1 MSSINKVILIGRL
14 GKDPEVRF
22 TQNGTA
28 VARLSVATDESYKD
42 KEGNKV
48 QRTEWHNV
56 ILWNQLANLA
66 GEYLA
71 KGRQAYFEGKL
82 QTREWEDQE
91 GNRRV
96 STEIVARHLVLLGS
110 KEEGNRAET
119 ASTRLEGKSSPP
131 KTPPPKTSKGSAVE
145 ESEDYLGVPEEE
157 IPF

>member
-1 MSSINKVILIGRL
+1 MSSVNKVILIGRL

-22 TQNGTA
+22 TQSGTA

-42 KEGNKV
+42 REGNKV

-56 ILWNQLANLA
+56 ILWNQLATIP
-66 GEYLA
+66 GDYLA

-96 STEIVARHLVLLGS
+96 STEIMALHLVLLGS
-110 KEEGNRAET
+110 KEEANKAEPAT
-119 ASTRLEGKSSPP
+119 ARSEGKASPS
-131 KTPPPKTSKGSAVE
+131 KATPSKAGKASAVE
-145 ESEDYLGVPEEE
+145 EAEDYLGVPEED

>member
-1 MSSINKVILIGRL
+1 MSSVNKVILIGRL
-14 GKDPEVRF
+14 GKDPELRF
-22 TQNGTA
+22 TQSGTP

-56 ILWNQLANLA
+56 IVWNQLATVA
-66 GEYLA
+66 GDFLL

-82 QTREWEDQE
+82 QTREWEDQD

-110 KEEGNRAET
+110 KEEQNKAET
-119 ASTRLEGKSSPP
+119 PSTRPEGKASPP
-131 KTPPPKTSKGSAVE
+131 KAPVPKSGKASGVE
-145 ESEDYLGVPEEE
+145 EPEDYLGVPEED

>member
-1 MSSINKVILIGRL
+1 MSSVNKVILIGRL

-22 TQNGTA
+22 TQSGTP

-71 KGRQAYFEGKL
+71 KGCQAYFEGKL
-82 QTREWEDQE
+82 QTREWEDPE

-96 STEIVARHLVLLGS
+96 STEIVASRLVLLGS
-110 KEEGNRAET
+110 KEEQNKAET
-119 ASTRLEGKSSPP
+119 PSTRPEGKASPP
-131 KTPPPKTSKGSAVE
+131 KAPVPKSGKASAVE
-145 ESEDYLGVPEEE
+145 EAEDYLGVPEED

>member
-1 MSSINKVILIGRL
+1 MSSVNKVILIGRL

-42 KEGNKV
+42 KEGNKI

-110 KEEGNRAET
+110 KEEANKAET
-119 ASTRLEGKSSPP
+119 ASARPEGKASPP
-131 KTPPPKTSKGSAVE
+131 KATPSKSAKASAVE
-145 ESEDYLGVPEEE
+145 EAEDYLGVPEEE